1 VKDLLTNIMGQLAYV
16 KAAGQVRE
24 EGEVKFL
31 GALHDLA
38 VAIDQADAPVAP
50 AVPVLTDD
58 MIDRANAE
66 ADTHI
71 DVADPAERR
80 TLVAAIMRAGL
91 GIAGA

>member
-1 VKDLLTNIMGQLAYV
+1 MKDLLTNIMGQLAYV

-24 EGEVKFL
+24 EGEVKFF

-38 VAIDQADAPVAP
+38 IAIDQADAPVAP
-50 AVPVLTDD
+50 AVPVLTED

-71 DVADPAERR
+71 DAGTAEERR
-80 TLVAAIMRAGL
+80 VIVAAILRAGL
-91 GIAGA
+91 GIVEA

>member
-58 MIDRANAE
+58 MIDRANTE

-71 DVADPAERR
+71 DVADPTERR
-80 TLVAAIMRAGL
+80 KIVAAILGAAL
-91 GIAGA
+91 GIAEA